1 MLIYKKQEVYMT
13 AVKQQAFS
21 MLETLSDESVVYIL
35 KILEGLQGLEQQ
47 RTAKNLQQRVSDIQ
61 QGINCAEHEL
71 IEDI

>member
-1 MLIYKKQEVYMT
+1 MT